1 VSSSLTV
8 LASDDLYLLTPSA
21 TGVPGNMS
29 KGQWKYTR
37 GYLRLVSTV
46 TAFAAILTPLDST
59 IVSVSLPAIARGLRA
74 SYLETIWVPMGYL
87 VSLSAF
93 LLLFGRLGD
102 VRGKEEG
109 LHDRVPRV
117 HRGHGHVRPLNEW
130 S

>member
-1 VSSSLTV
+1 
-8 LASDDLYLLTPSA
+8 
-21 TGVPGNMS
+21 VPGNMS
-29 KGQWKYTR
+29 KGQWRYPR

-102 VRGKEEG
+102 VRGRRRVFLRG
-109 LHDRVPRV
+109 LQERAWPGARALRDSLLP
-117 HRGHGHVRPLNEW
+117 

>member
-1 VSSSLTV
+1 
-8 LASDDLYLLTPSA
+8 
-21 TGVPGNMS
+21 VPGNMS
-29 KGQWKYTR
+29 KGQWRYPR

-102 VRGKEEG
+102 VKGRR
-109 LHDRVPRV
+109 RVFTTGFLV
-117 HRGHGHVRPLNEW
+117 FTVATVMCAL
-130 S
+130 